1 MNIRSCYRGGGGV
14 VSVLLSVGVALSADV
29 ATAAEWYVS
38 NTQGAWESG
47 TEKYDGTSAAVS
59 GAHGPFFKIQSA
71 IDKAAAG
78 DTVHVAAGTYGDE
91 QGYQVAAGFQ
101 DSRSRIWINKA
112 ITVKGASRDTTIIQ
126 GAHDPAG
133 SAVNGLGPAA
143 VRCVAIANTSGG
155 VLSGSRLESFTL
167 TGGATQN
174 NATDGMGT
182 RGGGVAAP
190 QALTDRNYIVD
201 CLIKDNAATRGGGGF
216 GGVYINCIFDGNRTD
231 LGAGGKNGGA
241 ARTCSMLGCIIVNS
255 RAGNG
260 AVDFINRMVN
270 CTVYGNSQVL
280 RPIGTEPFSQNAGCF
295 VRNSVVLGNDSTVSS
310 IKPNP
315 NVVAGSLDG
324 GNNIARNYDP
334 ADTKGDLVAAA
345 FGDYRPVA
353 GGDVADAGD
362 AVALTA
368 FQEATGIPDDLRD
381 NDLFGQPRVRAD
393 GKVAAGAVATP
404 IVPQGGALKARL
416 GTDVR
421 FNGVQ
426 MKAGEAVWA
435 DVWPKQVYLT
445 RPGNNLVCFEIAES
459 NTVATANAV
468 IRSYHFP
475 DRTDGYWLTYP
486 ATEEPN
492 LQTGLTT
499 PKNAVHNPNVVYL
512 ISAIWGDVRHVNGA
526 STSETEDGSAEHP
539 YKTIQAA
546 VDADSD
552 NQAIRIQVAPGV
564 YGGTREAAKQVTFEG
579 SDSDGG
585 LATVWIP
592 GGNSLFI
599 RSDDGAEQTIIRG
612 VWADTETG
620 IGEGAVRCVAV
631 TSTGRP
637 VGLSGFTLENG
648 ATLVS
653 TNAHAG
659 WGGGF
664 CSVRTASSALAPN
677 HQLID
682 SIVRNCTAGRGP
694 GAFGGWYRRVRFENN
709 IEGSGNNHYLREAVL
724 SGCIIGPNPD
734 NTAQLLGQN
743 VYCLNSTFLVDSNSR
758 GGFIGGTDADSIA
771 VGVNCLFFGGKDI
784 AAFRRAAFVGNF
796 WDGATQTQTVGN
808 VTYATVRVADF
819 ANGDYRPLAG
829 EPVVGGGSSAYTF
842 YGRHA
847 GTDFDNN
854 PVVGSNPTVDANGKV
869 VLTSGAFVK
878 PVSAVVVSAVDG
890 VVATPGGTNVV
901 AVGETTTVTVAKDAT
916 CARNLL
922 GLVVDGVNK
931 EGVFSWTLT
940 GTDPATRVTL
950 EPLFASDWYADAVH
964 GDDALDGWSP
974 ATAKKTLAAAMA
986 AVVPGDT
993 VHAAEGDYDEGTAI
1007 LATSSS
1013 GAGSW
1018 RVIVPSRVV
1027 VPTGVRLVASG
1038 ARDRTRIIG
1047 RAADQADPPQVRSNG
1062 ENEDKTNLGY
1072 SSDLRYSF
1080 EEAWQTYGV
1089 GTNGSVKCVTLQPNA
1104 RIRGF
1109 TLTGGR
1115 TGCPED
1121 VTADYTLGA
1130 AVLGYDADTSVV
1142 EDCLISNNVSGRA
1155 VVYNATAIN
1164 CDIRDNVALWNGGF
1178 GRKAR
1183 FVGSRLRGNVSPY
1196 LAAEACYGFY
1206 NCTIDGNWRNGA
1218 KTQPLTGLAK
1228 NGPAADA
1235 RFQLVNTIVMG
1246 MSKTVMSE
1254 NVYGDVLNCVL
1265 EEGFA
1270 KDASFTATNL
1280 FENVTFAAR
1289 GAVLRENGRTRT
1301 SSVAIRA
1308 GDPDQW
1314 LAAWGDRDLY
1324 GNDRFLDG
1332 TIDIGPEQFD
1342 PARRKGFLLL
1352 IR

>member
-1 MNIRSCYRGGGGV
+1 MKRKVNIRSCYRGGGV

-38 NTQGAWESG
+38 NTQGAWELG
-47 TEKYDGTSAAVS
+47 TEKYDGTSATVS
-59 GAHGPFFKIQSA
+59 GVHGPFFRIQSA

-91 QGYQVAAGFQ
+91 QGYQVAVGFQ

-112 ITVKGASRDTTIIQ
+112 ITVQGASRDTTIIQ
-126 GAHDPAG
+126 GAHDPDG

-143 VRCVAIANTSGG
+143 VRCVAIASTSG
-155 VLSGSRLESFTL
+155 VALSGSRLESFTL

-174 NATDGMGT
+174 NKDDGMGT
-182 RGGGVAAP
+182 RGGGVAVP
-190 QALTDRNYIVD
+190 QTSTDRNYIVD

-216 GGVYINCIFDGNRTD
+216 GGVYVNCIFDGNRAD
-231 LGAGGKNGGA
+231 KGASTRNGGA
-241 ARTCSMLGCIIVNS
+241 ARTCSMLGCIVVNS
-255 RAGNG
+255 RTGDG
-260 AVDFINRMVN
+260 AVDFINRIVN
-270 CTVYGNSQVL
+270 CTFYGNVTT
-280 RPIGTEPFSQNAGCF
+280 RPVGVSSCKDGAF
-295 VRNSVVLGNDSTVSS
+295 VRNSVVLGNNANTV
-310 IKPNP
+310 N
-315 NVVAGSLDG
+315 NFDG
-324 GNNIARNYDP
+324 GNNVVRDYDP

-362 AVALTA
+362 AEALVA
-368 FQEATGIPDDLRD
+368 FQNETGIPNDLRD
-381 NDLFGQPRVRAD
+381 YDLFGQPRVRAD

-426 MKAGEAVWA
+426 LKAGEAVWA

-445 RPGNNLVCFEIAES
+445 RPGNDLVCFEIAES

-468 IRSYHFP
+468 IRSYQYP
-475 DRTDGYWLTYP
+475 DRADGLWLTYP

-492 LQTGLTT
+492 LQAGLTT
-499 PKNAVHNPNVVYL
+499 PKSAVHNPNVVYL
-512 ISAIWGDVRHVNGA
+512 ISAIGGDVRHVNGA

-546 VDADSD
+546 VDAGS
-552 NQAIRIQVAPGV
+552 NNRAIRIQVAPGV

-599 RSDDGAEQTIIRG
+599 RSDDGAEQTIIKG
-612 VWADTETG
+612 VWAATETG
-620 IGEGAVRCVAV
+620 IGKGAVRCVAV
-631 TSTGRP
+631 TASGRP

-694 GAFGGWYRRVRFENN
+694 GAFGGWYRRVRFANN
-709 IEGSGNNHYLREAVL
+709 VERGGNHYLREAVL

-743 VYCLNSTFLVDSNSR
+743 VYCLNSTFLVDPTSR
-758 GGFIGGTDADSIA
+758 GGFLGGGDTADNVA
-771 VGVNCLFFGGKDI
+771 MGVNCLFFGGKDI
-784 AAFRRAAFVGNF
+784 ADKRRAAFVGNF
-796 WDGATQTQTVGN
+796 WDGATQTQAVGN

-829 EPVVGGGSSAYTF
+829 EPVVVGGSSAYTF

-869 VLTSGAFVK
+869 LLTSGAFVK
-878 PVSAVVVSAVDG
+878 PVSAVVVSAADG
-890 VVATPGGTNVV
+890 VVATSGGTNVV
-901 AVGETTTVTVAKDAT
+901 AVGETKTVTISKDAT

-931 EGVFSWTLT
+931 EGVFSWTIT
-940 GTDPATRVTL
+940 GTAPATRVTL

-964 GDDALDGWSP
+964 GDDAQDGWTP

-1038 ARDRTRIIG
+1038 ARDKTRIIG
-1047 RAADQADPPQVRSNG
+1047 RAADQADPPQVRSDGTTMKN
-1062 ENEDKTNLGY
+1062 TNLG
-1072 SSDLRYSF
+1072 DSF
-1080 EEAWQTYGV
+1080 EADWQAYGV

-1178 GRKAR
+1178 GRKTR

-1228 NGPAADA
+1228 NGPAADI

-1246 MSKTVMSE
+1246 VSKTVKSE

-1270 KDASFTATNL
+1270 KDTSFTATNL
-1280 FENVTFAAR
+1280 FANVTFAAR

-1332 TIDIGPEQFD
+1332 KIDIGPEQFD
-1342 PARRKGFLLL
+1342 LARRKGFLLL

>member
-1 MNIRSCYRGGGGV
+1 M
-14 VSVLLSVGVALSADV
+14 
-29 ATAAEWYVS
+29 
-38 NTQGAWESG
+38 
-47 TEKYDGTSAAVS
+47 
-59 GAHGPFFKIQSA
+59 
-71 IDKAAAG
+71 
-78 DTVHVAAGTYGDE
+78 
-91 QGYQVAAGFQ
+91 
-101 DSRSRIWINKA
+101 
-112 ITVKGASRDTTIIQ
+112 KGASRDTTIIQ

-143 VRCVAIANTSGG
+143 VRCVAIASTSG
-155 VLSGSRLESFTL
+155 VALSGSRLESFTL

-174 NATDGMGT
+174 NKDDGMGT
-182 RGGGVAAP
+182 RGGGVAVP
-190 QALTDRNYIVD
+190 QTSTDRNYIVD

-216 GGVYINCIFDGNRTD
+216 GGVYVNCIFDGNRAD
-231 LGAGGKNGGA
+231 KGASTRNGGA
-241 ARTCSMLGCIIVNS
+241 ARTCSMLGCIVVNS
-255 RAGNG
+255 RTGDG
-260 AVDFINRMVN
+260 AVDFINRIVN
-270 CTVYGNSQVL
+270 CTFYGNVTT
-280 RPIGTEPFSQNAGCF
+280 RPVGVSSCKDGAF
-295 VRNSVVLGNDSTVSS
+295 VRNSVVLGNNANTV
-310 IKPNP
+310 N
-315 NVVAGSLDG
+315 NFDG
-324 GNNIARNYDP
+324 GNNVVRDYDP

-362 AVALTA
+362 AEALVA
-368 FQEATGIPDDLRD
+368 FQNETGIPNDLRD
-381 NDLFGQPRVRAD
+381 YDLFGQPRVRAD

-426 MKAGEAVWA
+426 LKAGEAVWA

-445 RPGNNLVCFEIAES
+445 RPGNDLVCFEIAES

-468 IRSYHFP
+468 IRSYQYP
-475 DRTDGYWLTYP
+475 DRADGLWLTYP

-492 LQTGLTT
+492 LQAGLTT
-499 PKNAVHNPNVVYL
+499 PKSAVHNPNVVYL

-546 VDADSD
+546 VDADS
-552 NQAIRIQVAPGV
+552 NNRAIRIQVAPGV

-599 RSDDGAEQTIIRG
+599 RSDDGAEQTVIRG

-620 IGEGAVRCVAV
+620 IGKGAVRCVAV

-682 SIVRNCTAGRGP
+682 SIVRN
-694 GAFGGWYRRVRFENN
+694 
-709 IEGSGNNHYLREAVL
+709 
-724 SGCIIGPNPD
+724 
-734 NTAQLLGQN
+734 
-743 VYCLNSTFLVDSNSR
+743 
-758 GGFIGGTDADSIA
+758 
-771 VGVNCLFFGGKDI
+771 
-784 AAFRRAAFVGNF
+784 
-796 WDGATQTQTVGN
+796 
-808 VTYATVRVADF
+808 YATVRVADF

-878 PVSAVVVSAVDG
+878 PVSAVVVSEADG

-901 AVGETTTVTVAKDAT
+901 AVGETKTVTISKDAT

-964 GDDALDGWSP
+964 GDDAQDGWTP

-1038 ARDRTRIIG
+1038 ARDKTRIIG

-1062 ENEDKTNLGY
+1062 DVVKNTNLG
-1072 SSDLRYSF
+1072 DSF
-1080 EEAWQTYGV
+1080 EADWQAYGV

-1130 AVLGYDADTSVV
+1130 AVLGYDVDTSVV

-1164 CDIRDNVALWNGGF
+1164 CDILAFRITSRPSGGF
-1178 GRKAR
+1178 
-1183 FVGSRLRGNVSPY
+1183 SRSGVNRALRGFPGIRTRRPSPRM
-1196 LAAEACYGFY
+1196 AGVRR
-1206 NCTIDGNWRNGA
+1206 WR
-1218 KTQPLTGLAK
+1218 
-1228 NGPAADA
+1228 
-1235 RFQLVNTIVMG
+1235 
-1246 MSKTVMSE
+1246 
-1254 NVYGDVLNCVL
+1254 
-1265 EEGFA
+1265 
-1270 KDASFTATNL
+1270 
-1280 FENVTFAAR
+1280 R
-1289 GAVLRENGRTRT
+1289 GTSGRSPSSRGRTVPATT
-1301 SSVAIRA
+1301 SGTTSRRRA
-1308 GDPDQW
+1308 GI
-1314 LAAWGDRDLY
+1314 R
-1324 GNDRFLDG
+1324 
-1332 TIDIGPEQFD
+1332 TIPNRCM
-1342 PARRKGFLLL
+1342 AC
-1352 IR
+1352 

>member
-1 MNIRSCYRGGGGV
+1 MTIRLCYRGGAMIA
-14 VSVLLSVGVALSADV
+14 VLLSVGVALFAGV

-47 TEKYDGTSAAVS
+47 AEKYDGTSATVS
-59 GAHGPFFKIQSA
+59 GTHGPFFKIQSA
-71 IDKAAAG
+71 IDKAADG

-91 QGYQVAAGFQ
+91 QGYQVAVGFQ
-101 DSRSRIWINKA
+101 ESRSRIWINKA
-112 ITVKGASRDTTIIQ
+112 ITVKGESRDTTIIQ
-126 GAHDPAG
+126 GAHDPDG
-133 SAVNGLGPAA
+133 SAVNGLGVKA
-143 VRCVAIANTSGG
+143 VRCVAIVSESGA

-174 NATDGMGT
+174 NEADGMGT
-182 RGGGVAAP
+182 RGGGVAVP
-190 QALTDRNYIVD
+190 QTSKDRNYIVD

-216 GGVYINCIFDGNRTD
+216 GGVYVNCIFDGNRTD
-231 LGAGGKNGGA
+231 KGAGGRNGGA
-241 ARTCSMLGCIIVNS
+241 ARTCSMLGCIVVNS
-255 RAGNG
+255 CTASG

-270 CTVYGNSQVL
+270 CTIYGNSQVV
-280 RPIGTEPFSQNAGCF
+280 RPIGTEPCTKDAGCF
-295 VRNSVVLGNDSTVSS
+295 VRNSVVLGNDSMSS
-310 IKPNP
+310 SLKSQP
-315 NVVAGSLDG
+315 NVVSGNLDG
-324 GNNIARNYDP
+324 GNNNNIARNYDL

-353 GGDVADAGD
+353 GGDVADEGD
-362 AVALTA
+362 AAALVA
-368 FQEATGIPDDLRD
+368 FQNETGIPNDLRD
-381 NDLFGQPRVRAD
+381 YDLFGQPRVRAD

-426 MKAGEAVWA
+426 LKAGEAVWA

-445 RPGNNLVCFEIAES
+445 RPGNDLVCFEIAES

-468 IRSYHFP
+468 IKSYQYP
-475 DRTDGYWLTYP
+475 DREDGFWLTYP

-492 LQTGLTT
+492 LQTSLTT
-499 PKNAVHNPNVVYL
+499 PKSAVHNPNVVYL
-512 ISAIWGDVRHVNGA
+512 ISSIGGIVRHVNGA
-526 STSETEDGSAEHP
+526 STSETEDGSAARP

-552 NQAIRIQVAPGV
+552 NRAIRIQVAPGV

-599 RSDDGAEQTIIRG
+599 RSDDGAEQTVIRG

-620 IGEGAVRCVAV
+620 IGKGAVRCVAV

-637 VGLSGFTLENG
+637 VGLSGFTLEKG

-709 IEGSGNNHYLREAVL
+709 VERGGNHYLREAVL

-743 VYCLNSTFLVDSNSR
+743 VYCLNSTFLVDPTSR
-758 GGFIGGTDADSIA
+758 GGFLGGGDTADNVA

-784 AAFRRAAFVGNF
+784 ADKRRAAFVGNF
-796 WDGATQTQTVGN
+796 WDGATQTQAVGN

-878 PVSAVVVSAVDG
+878 PVSAVVVSEADG

-901 AVGETTTVTVAKDAT
+901 AVGETKTVTISKDAT

-964 GDDALDGWSP
+964 GDDAWDGWTP

-1038 ARDRTRIIG
+1038 ARDKTRIIG
-1047 RAADQADPPQVRSNG
+1047 RAADQADPPQVRSDG
-1062 ENEDKTNLGY
+1062 TVFVKTNLGTT
-1072 SSDLRYSF
+1072 F
-1080 EEAWQTYGV
+1080 EENWRDYGV
-1089 GTNGSVKCVTLQPNA
+1089 GTNGSVKCVTLQSNA

-1121 VTADYTLGA
+1121 VGADYTLGA
-1130 AVLGYDADTSVV
+1130 AVLGYDAETSIV
-1142 EDCLISNNVSGRA
+1142 EDCLITNNVSGRA
-1155 VVYNATAIN
+1155 IVYNATAIN

-1206 NCTIDGNWRNGA
+1206 NCTMDGNWCDVA
-1218 KTQPLTGLAK
+1218 KTKPLTGLAK
-1228 NGPAADA
+1228 NGPATDV

-1246 MSKTVMSE
+1246 ISKTIGSE

-1265 EEGFA
+1265 EEGFERGS
-1270 KDASFTATNL
+1270 SFTATNL
-1280 FENVTFAAR
+1280 FANVTFAAR

-1314 LAAWGDRDLY
+1314 LATWGDRDLY

-1332 TIDIGPEQFD
+1332 KIDIGPEQFD

>member
-1 MNIRSCYRGGGGV
+1 M
-14 VSVLLSVGVALSADV
+14 
-29 ATAAEWYVS
+29 
-38 NTQGAWESG
+38 
-47 TEKYDGTSAAVS
+47 
-59 GAHGPFFKIQSA
+59 
-71 IDKAAAG
+71 
-78 DTVHVAAGTYGDE
+78 
-91 QGYQVAAGFQ
+91 
-101 DSRSRIWINKA
+101 
-112 ITVKGASRDTTIIQ
+112 
-126 GAHDPAG
+126 
-133 SAVNGLGPAA
+133 
-143 VRCVAIANTSGG
+143 
-155 VLSGSRLESFTL
+155 
-167 TGGATQN
+167 
-174 NATDGMGT
+174 
-182 RGGGVAAP
+182 
-190 QALTDRNYIVD
+190 
-201 CLIKDNAATRGGGGF
+201 
-216 GGVYINCIFDGNRTD
+216 
-231 LGAGGKNGGA
+231 
-241 ARTCSMLGCIIVNS
+241 
-255 RAGNG
+255 
-260 AVDFINRMVN
+260 
-270 CTVYGNSQVL
+270 
-280 RPIGTEPFSQNAGCF
+280 
-295 VRNSVVLGNDSTVSS
+295 
-310 IKPNP
+310 
-315 NVVAGSLDG
+315 
-324 GNNIARNYDP
+324 
-334 ADTKGDLVAAA
+334 
-345 FGDYRPVA
+345 
-353 GGDVADAGD
+353 
-362 AVALTA
+362 
-368 FQEATGIPDDLRD
+368 
-381 NDLFGQPRVRAD
+381 
-393 GKVAAGAVATP
+393 
-404 IVPQGGALKARL
+404 
-416 GTDVR
+416 
-421 FNGVQ
+421 
-426 MKAGEAVWA
+426 
-435 DVWPKQVYLT
+435 
-445 RPGNNLVCFEIAES
+445 
-459 NTVATANAV
+459 
-468 IRSYHFP
+468 
-475 DRTDGYWLTYP
+475 
-486 ATEEPN
+486 
-492 LQTGLTT
+492 
-499 PKNAVHNPNVVYL
+499 
-512 ISAIWGDVRHVNGA
+512 
-526 STSETEDGSAEHP
+526 
-539 YKTIQAA
+539 
-546 VDADSD
+546 DADS
-552 NQAIRIQVAPGV
+552 NNRAIRIQVAPGV

-599 RSDDGAEQTIIRG
+599 RSDDGAEQTIIKG
-612 VWADTETG
+612 VWAATETG
-620 IGEGAVRCVAV
+620 IGKGAVRCVAV
-631 TSTGRP
+631 TASGRP

-648 ATLVS
+648 ATLIS

-709 IEGSGNNHYLREAVL
+709 VERGGNHYLREAVL

-734 NTAQLLGQN
+734 ITAQLLGQN
-743 VYCLNSTFLVDSNSR
+743 VYCLNSTFLVDPKSR
-758 GGFIGGTDADSIA
+758 GGFLGGDDNADNVA

-784 AAFRRAAFVGNF
+784 ADKRRAAFVGNF
-796 WDGATQTQTVGN
+796 WDGATQTQAVGN
-808 VTYATVRVADF
+808 VTI
-819 ANGDYRPLAG
+819 
-829 EPVVGGGSSAYTF
+829 S
-842 YGRHA
+842 
-847 GTDFDNN
+847 
-854 PVVGSNPTVDANGKV
+854 
-869 VLTSGAFVK
+869 
-878 PVSAVVVSAVDG
+878 
-890 VVATPGGTNVV
+890 
-901 AVGETTTVTVAKDAT
+901 KDAT

-922 GLVVDGVNK
+922 GLVVDGVEK

-964 GDDALDGWSP
+964 GDDAQDGWTP
-974 ATAKKTLAAAMA
+974 ATAKKTLAAALA

-1013 GAGSW
+1013 GAGAW

-1038 ARDRTRIIG
+1038 ARDKTRIIG
-1047 RAADQADPPQVRSNG
+1047 RAADQADPPQVRSDG
-1062 ENEDKTNLGY
+1062 TTMKKTNLG
-1072 SSDLRYSF
+1072 DSF
-1080 EEAWQTYGV
+1080 EADWQAYGV

-1130 AVLGYDADTSVV
+1130 AVLGYAADTSVV

-1228 NGPAADA
+1228 NGPAADI

-1246 MSKTVMSE
+1246 VSKTVKSE

-1270 KDASFTATNL
+1270 KDTSFTATNL
-1280 FENVTFAAR
+1280 FANVTFAAR

-1301 SSVAIRA
+1301 SSVAIGA
-1308 GDPDQW
+1308 GDPNQW

-1324 GNDRFLDG
+1324 GNDRFLGG

>member
-1 MNIRSCYRGGGGV
+1 M
-14 VSVLLSVGVALSADV
+14 ALFADV

-47 TEKYDGTSAAVS
+47 TEKYDGTSATVS

-133 SAVNGLGPAA
+133 SAVNGLGSAA
-143 VRCVAIANTSGG
+143 VRCVAIASTSG
-155 VLSGSRLESFTL
+155 VALSSGSRLESFTL

-182 RGGGVAAP
+182 RGGGVAVP
-190 QALTDRNYIVD
+190 QTSTDRNYIVD

-216 GGVYINCIFDGNRTD
+216 GGVYVNCIFDGNRAD

-255 RAGNG
+255 CAGNG

-362 AVALTA
+362 AEALVA
-368 FQEATGIPDDLRD
+368 FQNETGIPNDLRD
-381 NDLFGQPRVRAD
+381 YDLFGQPRKRAD

-404 IVPQGGALKARL
+404 IVPQGGALKSRFGAADAVL
-416 GTDVR
+416 

-426 MKAGEAVWA
+426 LKAGEAVWA

-445 RPGNNLVCFEIAES
+445 RTGIGSTSGLVCYAVAES

-468 IRSYHFP
+468 ETSYHYP
-475 DRTDGYWLTYP
+475 DRADGYWLTYP
-486 ATEEPN
+486 AAEEPN
-492 LQTGLTT
+492 LQTGRTT
-499 PKNAVHNPNVVYL
+499 PKNAVHNPNVVFL
-512 ISAIWGDVRHVNGA
+512 VSSIVGIVRYVNGA

-546 VDADSD
+546 VDADS
-552 NQAIRIQVAPGV
+552 NNRAIRIQVAPGV
-564 YGGTREAAKQVTFEG
+564 YGGTREAATQATIKS
-579 SDSDGG
+579 SDANKNPITIDGG

-592 GGNSLFI
+592 SGNSLFI
-599 RSDDGAEQTIIRG
+599 RSDDGAEQTVIRG

-631 TSTGRP
+631 TASGRP

-653 TNAHAG
+653 SNAYAG

-677 HQLID
+677 HQLTD

-694 GAFGGWYRRVRFENN
+694 GAFGGWYRRVLFTNN
-709 IEGSGNNHYLREAVL
+709 VERGGNHYLREAVL

-734 NTAQLLGQN
+734 NMAQLLGQN
-743 VYCLNSTFLVDSNSR
+743 VYCLNSTFRVDPTSR
-758 GGFIGGTDADSIA
+758 GGFLGGEDKADNVA
-771 VGVNCLFFGGKDI
+771 VGVNCLFFGGKDN

-796 WDGATQTQTVGN
+796 WDGATQTQAVGN

-878 PVSAVVVSAVDG
+878 PVSAVVVSAADG

-901 AVGETTTVTVAKDAT
+901 AVGETKTVTISKDAT

-922 GLVVDGVNK
+922 GLVVDGVEK
-931 EGVFSWTLT
+931 EGVFSWTFK
-940 GTDPATRVTL
+940 GTDPATRVSL

-964 GDDALDGWSP
+964 GDDARDGWTP

-1013 GAGSW
+1013 GAGAW

-1047 RAADQADPPQVRSNG
+1047 RAADQADPPQVRSDGTTVVN
-1062 ENEDKTNLGY
+1062 KTNLGN
-1072 SSDLRYSF
+1072 SF
-1080 EEAWQTYGV
+1080 EADWQTYGV

-1142 EDCLISNNVSGRA
+1142 EDCLILNNASGRA

-1206 NCTIDGNWRNGA
+1206 NCTIDGNWCDGA
-1218 KTQPLTGLAK
+1218 KTKPLTGLAK
-1228 NGPAADA
+1228 NGPAADI

-1270 KDASFTATNL
+1270 KDTSFTATNL
-1280 FENVTFAAR
+1280 FANVTFAAR

-1301 SSVAIRA
+1301 SSVAIGA
-1308 GDPDQW
+1308 GDPNQW
-1314 LAAWGDRDLY
+1314 LAVWGDRDLY

-1332 TIDIGPEQFD
+1332 KIDIGPEQFD

>member
-1 MNIRSCYRGGGGV
+1 MPS
-14 VSVLLSVGVALSADV
+14 
-29 ATAAEWYVS
+29 
-38 NTQGAWESG
+38 
-47 TEKYDGTSAAVS
+47 
-59 GAHGPFFKIQSA
+59 
-71 IDKAAAG
+71 
-78 DTVHVAAGTYGDE
+78 
-91 QGYQVAAGFQ
+91 
-101 DSRSRIWINKA
+101 
-112 ITVKGASRDTTIIQ
+112 TT
-126 GAHDPAG
+126 
-133 SAVNGLGPAA
+133 
-143 VRCVAIANTSGG
+143 R
-155 VLSGSRLESFTL
+155 
-167 TGGATQN
+167 
-174 NATDGMGT
+174 
-182 RGGGVAAP
+182 
-190 QALTDRNYIVD
+190 
-201 CLIKDNAATRGGGGF
+201 
-216 GGVYINCIFDGNRTD
+216 
-231 LGAGGKNGGA
+231 
-241 ARTCSMLGCIIVNS
+241 
-255 RAGNG
+255 
-260 AVDFINRMVN
+260 
-270 CTVYGNSQVL
+270 
-280 RPIGTEPFSQNAGCF
+280 
-295 VRNSVVLGNDSTVSS
+295 
-310 IKPNP
+310 
-315 NVVAGSLDG
+315 
-324 GNNIARNYDP
+324 
-334 ADTKGDLVAAA
+334 
-345 FGDYRPVA
+345 
-353 GGDVADAGD
+353 
-362 AVALTA
+362 
-368 FQEATGIPDDLRD
+368 
-381 NDLFGQPRVRAD
+381 
-393 GKVAAGAVATP
+393 
-404 IVPQGGALKARL
+404 
-416 GTDVR
+416 
-421 FNGVQ
+421 
-426 MKAGEAVWA
+426 
-435 DVWPKQVYLT
+435 
-445 RPGNNLVCFEIAES
+445 
-459 NTVATANAV
+459 
-468 IRSYHFP
+468 
-475 DRTDGYWLTYP
+475 
-486 ATEEPN
+486 
-492 LQTGLTT
+492 
-499 PKNAVHNPNVVYL
+499 
-512 ISAIWGDVRHVNGA
+512 
-526 STSETEDGSAEHP
+526 SETEDGSAAHP

-546 VDADSD
+546 VDAGSD
-552 NQAIRIQVAPGV
+552 NRAIRIQVAPGV

-599 RSDDGAEQTIIRG
+599 RSDDGAEQTVIRG

-620 IGEGAVRCVAV
+620 IGKGAVRCVAV

-682 SIVRNCTAGRGP
+682 SIVRN
-694 GAFGGWYRRVRFENN
+694 
-709 IEGSGNNHYLREAVL
+709 
-724 SGCIIGPNPD
+724 
-734 NTAQLLGQN
+734 
-743 VYCLNSTFLVDSNSR
+743 
-758 GGFIGGTDADSIA
+758 
-771 VGVNCLFFGGKDI
+771 
-784 AAFRRAAFVGNF
+784 
-796 WDGATQTQTVGN
+796 
-808 VTYATVRVADF
+808 YATVRVADF

-878 PVSAVVVSAVDG
+878 PVSAVVVSEADG

-901 AVGETTTVTVAKDAT
+901 AVGETKTVTISKDAT

-964 GDDALDGWSP
+964 GDDAQDGWTP

-1038 ARDRTRIIG
+1038 ARDKTRIIG

-1062 ENEDKTNLGY
+1062 DVVKNTNLG
-1072 SSDLRYSF
+1072 DSF
-1080 EEAWQTYGV
+1080 EADWQAYGV

-1164 CDIRDNVALWNGGF
+1164 CDILAFRITSRPSGGF
-1178 GRKAR
+1178 
-1183 FVGSRLRGNVSPY
+1183 SRSGVNRALRGFPGIRTRRPSPRM
-1196 LAAEACYGFY
+1196 AGVRR
-1206 NCTIDGNWRNGA
+1206 WR
-1218 KTQPLTGLAK
+1218 
-1228 NGPAADA
+1228 
-1235 RFQLVNTIVMG
+1235 
-1246 MSKTVMSE
+1246 
-1254 NVYGDVLNCVL
+1254 
-1265 EEGFA
+1265 
-1270 KDASFTATNL
+1270 
-1280 FENVTFAAR
+1280 R
-1289 GAVLRENGRTRT
+1289 GTSGRSPSSRGRTVPATT
-1301 SSVAIRA
+1301 SGTTSRRRA
-1308 GDPDQW
+1308 GI
-1314 LAAWGDRDLY
+1314 R
-1324 GNDRFLDG
+1324 
-1332 TIDIGPEQFD
+1332 TIPNRCM
-1342 PARRKGFLLL
+1342 AC
-1352 IR
+1352 